1 MTVCDED
8 ILMAPRHVSIAA
20 TASADVDNQL
30 ERDAVSRV
38 QRKFGRF
45 EEVKRQGQQLK
56 SM

>member
-1 MTVCDED
+1 
-8 ILMAPRHVSIAA
+8 MAPRHVSIAA